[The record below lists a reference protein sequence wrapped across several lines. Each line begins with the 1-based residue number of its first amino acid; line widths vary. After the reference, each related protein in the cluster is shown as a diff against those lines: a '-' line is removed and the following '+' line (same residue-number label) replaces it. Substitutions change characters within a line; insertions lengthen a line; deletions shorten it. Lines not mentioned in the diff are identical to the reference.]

1 MLTDGDASRL
11 HRALVEEQKVAIAAD
26 SHLDVGFDPGLL
38 WLFLTLPSGGDV
50 QRAQAALDAEI
61 DRIRTDG
68 VTAAELAKARNQALA
83 DFWRGLAT
91 INGKAEALGSYAVLR
106 GGYQQ
111 LFAAP
116 RTYEQVTLEDVK
128 KVAAELL
135 RPSNRTVGILA
146 ATDDGAAGS
155 KEQQ

>member
-1 MLTDGDASRL
+1 
-11 HRALVEEQKVAIAAD
+11 
-26 SHLDVGFDPGLL
+26 
-38 WLFLTLPSGGDV
+38 
-50 QRAQAALDAEI
+50 
-61 DRIRTDG
+61 
-68 VTAAELAKARNQALA
+68 
-83 DFWRGLAT
+83 
-91 INGKAEALGSYAVLR
+91 VLR

-146 ATDDGAAGS
+146 AADDGAAGS